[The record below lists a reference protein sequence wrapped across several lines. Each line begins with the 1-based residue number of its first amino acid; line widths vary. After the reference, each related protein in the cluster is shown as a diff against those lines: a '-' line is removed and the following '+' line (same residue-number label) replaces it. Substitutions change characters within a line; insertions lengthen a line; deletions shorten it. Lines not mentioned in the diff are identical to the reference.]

1 MNRFE
6 LKETLRFA
14 GFPTIKAAALHL
26 HMSES
31 ATGHAFRTGHPVYMA
46 WLDERVKRIEFE
58 DKAKKHDKLVRA
70 KNEIRAMREL
80 T

>member
-6 LKETLRFA
+6 LKETLRSA
-14 GFPTIKAAALHL
+14 GFPTLKAAALHL

-31 ATGHAFRTGHPVYMA
+31 AVGHAFRTGHPVYMA
-46 WLDERVKRIEFE
+46 WLDERVKRIELE
-58 DKAKKHDKLVRA
+58 NKA
-70 KNEIRAMREL
+70 REL